1 MADRM
6 KRLMMALPVLL
17 LGGIALAQSGG
28 LSDPTRPPASID
40 IGPTGAAQDAG
51 PVGLQTIIRRK
62 GAKPL
67 AVINGET
74 VALGGKVG
82 EQRVV
87 KITETEVVLEGPTG
101 REVLSMTPGVEKKLV
116 VKKAPQKKRPARAAA
131 AKPKE

>member
-1 MADRM
+1 M

-17 LGGIALAQSGG
+17 LGGVVMAQSGG
-28 LSDPTRPPASID
+28 LSDPTRPPTSMGVAPVD
-40 IGPTGAAQDAG
+40 GLAQDAG

-87 KITETEVVLEGPTG
+87 KITETEVVLDGPSG

-116 VKKAPQKKRPARAAA
+116 VKKAPRQKRPVP

>member
-1 MADRM
+1 M

-17 LGGIALAQSGG
+17 LGGVVMAQSGG
-28 LSDPTRPPASID
+28 MSDPTRPPTSMDVAPVD
-40 IGPTGAAQDAG
+40 GVAQDAG
-51 PVGLQTIIRRK
+51 PAGLQTIIRRK

-87 KITETEVVLEGPTG
+87 KITETEVVLDGPAG

-116 VKKAPQKKRPARAAA
+116 VKKVPRQKRTAPAAA

>member
-1 MADRM
+1 M
-6 KRLMMALPVLL
+6 KRLMMALPALL
-17 LGGIALAQSGG
+17 LGAAALAQSGG
-28 LSDPTRPPASID
+28 MSDPTRPPASID
-40 IGPTGAAQDAG
+40 IGPAGGAAQDAG

-62 GAKPL
+62 GSKPL

-87 KITETEVVLEGPTG
+87 KITESEVVLDGPAG

-116 VKKAPQKKRPARAAA
+116 VKKAPRQKRTAPAAA
-131 AKPKE
+131 AKSKE